1 MEVDGRL
8 VALISR
14 GEETRIAVPPGS
26 HRVRAWTSWIPSHP
40 VIVGVADGETATMAV
55 AGRGDTATS
64 QFLSGCRGPRLTAD
78 RAEGGSGGPPTAPA
92 DLRGRSWV
100 ALFMYVTY
108 ALQLLGLLAVI
119 NGVAAHDTARVALIV
134 AGTVLLVGCWA
145 ARRPWG
151 HRAAPR

>member
-1 MEVDGRL
+1 
-8 VALISR
+8 
-14 GEETRIAVPPGS
+14 
-26 HRVRAWTSWIPSHP
+26 
-40 VIVGVADGETATMAV
+40 
-55 AGRGDTATS
+55 
-64 QFLSGCRGPRLTAD
+64 
-78 RAEGGSGGPPTAPA
+78 
-92 DLRGRSWV
+92 
-100 ALFMYVTY
+100 MYVTY